1 MFIMTIVDSFPDLI
15 KINKVFK
22 LKKQG
27 RLSIIDRNTF
37 TGRLFYSEVRKP
49 EYPGRKDKL
58 SITEQLK
65 GQQNLQ

>member
-1 MFIMTIVDSFPDLI
+1 MTIVDSFPDLI
-15 KINKVFK
+15 KINKFFK

-27 RLSIIDRNTF
+27 KAKHNRQKYIHRQALH
-37 TGRLFYSEVRKP
+37 SEVRKP

-65 GQQNLQ
+65 GQQNFLQ